1 MVSDLM
7 TLEEAARYIH
17 VAGQTI
23 AQWVQQG
30 EMPGEKHEEG
40 WQFNRKEIDVWVE
53 ARRRRGVK
61 SALSFSG
68 IERIVDRSR
77 IHLIDVTKKSE
88 ALQLLIDSIMTVP
101 GLKNRDEFEAAVLH
115 REELMSTGIGLGVA
129 VPHVRLGALTS
140 LHVAI
145 GISKHAI
152 YDWESLDS
160 QPVRIVVMVAAGKG
174 QHQEYIRLLAYLS
187 SILKNEFMRQQLLDA
202 DDTKV
207 ISTIFLG
214 QTA

>member
-1 MVSDLM
+1 M
-7 TLEEAARYIH
+7 TIEEAARYIH
-17 VAGQTI
+17 VAEQTI
-23 AQWVQQG
+23 ARWVQQG
-30 EMPGEKHEEG
+30 EMPGEKHEEK
-40 WQFNRKEIDVWVE
+40 WRFSRKEIDVWVE
-53 ARRRRGVK
+53 ARRRGVK
-61 SALSFSG
+61 SARSFCG

-77 IHLIDVTKKSE
+77 IHLIDVTNKSD

-101 GLKNRDEFEAAVLH
+101 DLKNRDELEAAVMH

-160 QPVRIVVMVAAGKG
+160 QPVRIVVLVAAGKG

-202 DDTKV
+202 DDTAV
-207 ISTIFLG
+207 ISAIFLG